1 MLNHDYSIN
10 NERIRQMKITNLKV
24 RTKLFLSVSVGCF
37 NLILVGIICLTGI
50 KVANIFALTL
60 IVAYLAISIFI
71 GLYFTGSI
79 IKSLGSLLDILVR
92 IAEGDL
98 TARCDVTGSDEIGM
112 LATQVN
118 IIGEKLQGAISL
130 ISVTTLQFTSAA
142 NQLHT
147 TSEQIATAAEEV
159 AGQAGAVATASEE
172 LSATSFEIAQSCTLA
187 AQGAA
192 DASNSAIDGSG
203 VVQETVFGM
212 SDIAG
217 MVKETAVA
225 IAGLGSHSDQIG
237 EIIGTIEDIADQTN
251 LLALNAAIEAARA
264 GEQGRGF
271 AVVADEV
278 RALAERTTKATRE
291 IAGMIKSIQ
300 SETKK
305 AVIAMEQSVQEVE
318 KGTAYAAKSGG
329 ALSDIIDQVNSVST
343 QVSQIAT
350 AAEQQTSTTGEITN
364 NIHQI
369 SNVIQETA
377 KGAQDSVQAASM
389 LANLAEDLEQLIGQF
404 KVAV

>member
-1 MLNHDYSIN
+1 MW
-10 NERIRQMKITNLKV
+10 IRNLKV
-24 RTKLFLSVSVGCF
+24 RTKLLLSVSVGCI
-37 NLILVGIICLTGI
+37 NLLLVGLVGVTGMKESSI
-50 KVANIFALTL
+50 FMFALITTC
-60 IVAYLAISIFI
+60 LAITIFV
-71 GLYFTGSI
+71 GVYFAGSI
-79 IKSLGSLLDILVR
+79 MESLRSVLVVLAR
-92 IAEGDL
+92 IADGDL
-98 TARCDVTGSDEIGM
+98 TARCDVMGSDEIGM
-112 LATQVN
+112 LAREVN
-118 IIGEKLQGAISL
+118 NTSEKLQGAIGLLS
-130 ISVTTLQFTSAA
+130 TTTVQFTSAA
-142 NQLHT
+142 NELHAT
-147 TSEQIATAAEEV
+147 AAQIATAAEEV
-159 AGQAGAVATASEE
+159 ACQAGTVATASEE
-172 LSATSFEIAQSCTLA
+172 MSATSFEIAQSCTLA
-187 AQGAA
+187 AQSAT
-192 DASNSAIDGSG
+192 DANNSAIDGSG

-212 SDIAG
+212 SDIAD
-217 MVKETAVA
+217 MVKETAVT

-305 AVIAMEQSVQEVE
+305 AVSAMEQSVQEVE
-318 KGTAYAAKSGG
+318 KGTERAARSGG
-329 ALSDIIDQVNSVST
+329 ALSDIIDQVNSVSS

-389 LANLAEDLEQLIGQF
+389 LSSLVEELQQLVGQF